1 MSTPPSLLH
10 MMSLRGRHALVC
22 GASAGIG
29 RATAVALAGL
39 GCRVTPLARRAER
52 LDTLLHELHDAGS
65 PESTR
70 FVVADLNDRVATR
83 LAVEAV
89 LGEVGPVHVLLNN
102 SGGPAAGA
110 VLEADESA
118 FLEAFGRHVLASHML
133 TRMVLPGMR
142 EAEFGRIINVI
153 STSVREP
160 IANLGVS
167 NTIRGAMA
175 SWSKSVSRELPPGV
189 TINNILPGYTATER
203 LGELATTLS
212 AQTGR
217 TERQVEHDWV
227 AAVPE
232 GRLGQPQETAAAI
245 AFLASPAAS
254 YIRGVSL
261 AVDGGRLQSI

>member
-1 MSTPPSLLH
+1 MSNPLPLPEI
-10 MMSLRGRHALVC
+10 MSLRGRHALVC

-29 RATAVALAGL
+29 RAAALALAGL
-39 GCRVTPLARRAER
+39 GCQVTPLARRADR
-52 LDTLLHELHDAGS
+52 LDALLQELRDAGS
-65 PESTR
+65 PQSTR
-70 FVVADLNDRVATR
+70 FIVADLNDRPATGAAVAA
-83 LAVEAV
+83 L

-110 VLEADESA
+110 VLDAEESA
-118 FLEAFGRHVLASHML
+118 FLEAFGRHVLAAHLL
-133 TRMVLPGMR
+133 TRLVLPGMR
-142 EAEFGRIINVI
+142 AARFGRIVNVI

-160 IANLGVS
+160 IPNLGVS

-175 SWSKSVSRELPPGV
+175 SWSKSVSRELPPGI

-212 AQTGR
+212 AKTGR
-217 TERQVEHDWV
+217 SEAEVEHDWV